1 MTTELV
7 LILVIVWVL
16 CLTVRSFGTNMDVKH
31 NKAMTD
37 SNIEF
42 IKKMINVQEKYNH
55 GHRPFKDV
63 EE

>member
-16 CLTVRSFGTNMDVKH
+16 CLTVRSFNTNMDVKH

-37 SNIEF
+37 TKIEF
-42 IKKMINVQEKYNH
+42 IKKMINIQEKHNH
-55 GHRPFKDV
+55 GHKLFEDV